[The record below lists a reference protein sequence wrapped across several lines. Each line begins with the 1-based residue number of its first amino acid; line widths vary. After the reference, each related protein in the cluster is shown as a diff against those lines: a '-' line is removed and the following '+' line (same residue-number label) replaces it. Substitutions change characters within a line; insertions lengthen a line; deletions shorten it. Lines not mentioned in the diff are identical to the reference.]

1 MPGKFSHLIQTP
13 DPEENILVCLQ
24 EFWLTCCHEEMTED
38 YT

>member
-24 EFWLTCCHEEMTED
+24 VFWMTED